1 MAADGV
7 FWSIS
12 RPNEVVTSAM
22 AVYSQDL
29 PLGIQVP
36 LFELVDVV
44 SGQKRSLQEL
54 KSDRATVIMFICNH
68 CPFVKHIQPVLVEVA
83 REYMSRGVAFV
94 AISSN
99 DPEAYPEDSPEN
111 MRRVAQELGYPF
123 PYLFDETQEVAR
135 AYEAQCTPE
144 FYITDGELRL
154 LYHGRFDDS
163 TSGNGLPVTGKDVRA
178 ALDALL
184 AGLPVPYPQYP
195 ALGCSIKWRQHA
207 A

>member
-1 MAADGV
+1 
-7 FWSIS
+7 
-12 RPNEVVTSAM
+12 M
-22 AVYSQDL
+22 AVYSRDL

-36 LFELVDVV
+36 PFELVDVL

-68 CPFVKHIQPVLVEVA
+68 CPYVKHIQPALVEVA
-83 REYMSRGVAFV
+83 REYIGRGVSFI
-94 AISSN
+94 AINSN

-111 MRRVAQELGYPF
+111 MRRVAQEVGYPF

-135 AYEAQCTPE
+135 AYGAQCTPE

-163 TSGNGLPVTGKDVRA
+163 TPGNGLPVTGRDVRA
-178 ALDALL
+178 ALDAIL

-195 ALGCSIKWRQHA
+195 ALGCSIKWRQQQG
-207 A
+207 